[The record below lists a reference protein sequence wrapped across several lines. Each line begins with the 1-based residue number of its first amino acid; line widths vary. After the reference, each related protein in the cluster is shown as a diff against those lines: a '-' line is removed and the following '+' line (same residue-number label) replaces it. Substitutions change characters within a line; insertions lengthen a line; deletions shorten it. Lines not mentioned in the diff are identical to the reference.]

1 MSRIRKA
8 LWVIERKLIGFL
20 NFLPGEIYMP
30 IYNKY
35 LKRIGVQIKGAKYID
50 PSAHFDGVDYS
61 IITLG
66 TDVVISREV
75 LLLTHDYSITRG
87 FQAIG
92 KYKGEVREVLPIN
105 IGNNS
110 FIGARATLLPGTTI
124 GKNCIVGAGAVVKG
138 KIPSNSIVVGNP
150 AKVIG
155 NTVEWA
161 EKKMTNIT

>member
-1 MSRIRKA
+1 M
-8 LWVIERKLIGFL
+8 
-20 NFLPGEIYMP
+20 
-30 IYNKY
+30 
-35 LKRIGVQIKGAKYID
+35 
-50 PSAHFDGVDYS
+50 
-61 IITLG
+61 
-66 TDVVISREV
+66 VISREV